1 MARAYL
7 SELFAPGLPLR
18 GSPDSRADSLGAVPA
33 APSSLPHR
41 QVAAFGCQSLA
52 FDLNAMRLSSGHSC
66 GLSTYRQERVFGSF
80 P

>member
-18 GSPDSRADSLGAVPA
+18 GSPDSRANSLGAVPA
-33 APSSLPHR
+33 APSSLPLGKP
-41 QVAAFGCQSLA
+41 QPLAASRSHSMSS
-52 FDLNAMRLSSGHSC
+52 MRLSSGHSR
-66 GLSTYRQERVFGSF
+66 GLSTYRQERVFWSF